1 MILSSTTKNKIKRLL
16 HKSSF
21 LPILGLFHCISACKF
36 YHFFAYNAIYIEFA
50 EVIQSY
56 FVEVELE
63 GWYMYAWLVC
73 IFLLIRVVSQSIAKA
88 FSKTAEMFASEIA
101 LLQISIT
108 SSLDN
113 ESKFFFEKRF
123 ANSANEST
131 RS

>member
-1 MILSSTTKNKIKRLL
+1 MEIRQLQ
-16 HKSSF
+16 
-21 LPILGLFHCISACKF
+21 P
-36 YHFFAYNAIYIEFA
+36 
-50 EVIQSY
+50 
-56 FVEVELE
+56 FVQAAQLE
-63 GWYMYAWLVC
+63 
-73 IFLLIRVVSQSIAKA
+73 S

-108 SSLDN
+108 SYLDN

>member
-21 LPILGLFHCISACKF
+21 PPIFGLLHCISACKF

-73 IFLLIRVVSQSIAKA
+73 IFLLIRVVSSINWK
-88 FSKTAEMFASEIA
+88 
-101 LLQISIT
+101 
-108 SSLDN
+108 
-113 ESKFFFEKRF
+113 
-123 ANSANEST
+123 
-131 RS
+131 